1 VSTIKNIVFD
11 LGGVLMNIDFK
22 RTFDAFE
29 IIGFRGAEQAFQ
41 DPDINRLCMDF
52 ETGVYCSIEM
62 RRKFREM
69 TGFKC
74 TDIQFD
80 KAWNALLIDF
90 PPERISRVQELAKK
104 YKTYLL
110 SNTNP
115 IHAKHF
121 NEELKRHFGIES
133 MDHLLDKAWYSHNLG
148 FRKPDERIFHRV
160 LKASR
165 LEAGETLFLDDS
177 EINVRVA
184 ESVGM
189 HAVHITEDFSIIE
202 ALEGY

>member
-1 VSTIKNIVFD
+1 MNGIKNIVFD

-29 IIGFRGAEQAFQ
+29 IIGFRGAEQAFH
-41 DPDINRLCMDF
+41 DPEINRLCMDF
-52 ETGVYCSIEM
+52 EAGVYCSIEM
-62 RRKFREM
+62 RRKFRGM

-90 PPERISRVQELAKK
+90 PPERIMRVQQLAKK

-121 NEELKRHFGIES
+121 NAELDKHFGIES
-133 MDHLLDKAWYSHNLG
+133 MDHLLDKAWYSYNLG
-148 FRKPDERIFHRV
+148 MRKPDEKIYHKV

-165 LEAGETLFLDDS
+165 LNPAETLYIDDY
-177 EINVRVA
+177 ETNVRIA

-189 HAVHITEDFSIIE
+189 HGIYITDQFTIME
-202 ALEGY
+202 ALADY

>member
-1 VSTIKNIVFD
+1 MEGIKNIVFD

-41 DPDINRLCMDF
+41 DPEINRLCMDF
-52 ETGVYCSIEM
+52 EIGVYCSIEM
-62 RRKFREM
+62 RRKFREIS
-69 TGFKC
+69 GFKC
-74 TDIQFD
+74 TDSQFD

-90 PPERISRVQELAKK
+90 PPERIRRVQQLAKK

-115 IHAKHF
+115 IHARHF
-121 NEELKRHFGIES
+121 NAELGRNFGIES
-133 MDHLLDKAWYSHNLG
+133 MDHLLDKAWYSHILG
-148 FRKPDERIFHRV
+148 FRKPDERIFNKV

-165 LEAGETLFLDDS
+165 LNPAETVFIDDL
-177 EINVRVA
+177 EMNVKVA
-184 ESVGM
+184 ETVGM
-189 HAVHITEDFSIIE
+189 KGIHVNGEYTILE
-202 ALEGY
+202 ALAEY

>member
-1 VSTIKNIVFD
+1 MNEIKSIVFD

-22 RTFDAFE
+22 RTFEAFE
-29 IIGFRGAEQAFQ
+29 AIGFRGAEQAFQ

-74 TDIQFD
+74 NDIQFD
-80 KAWNALLIDF
+80 TAWNALLMDF
-90 PPERISRVQELAKK
+90 PEERIRRVQELAKK

-115 IHAKHF
+115 IHSKYF
-121 NEELKRHFGIES
+121 NAELNKHFGIES

-148 FRKPDERIFHRV
+148 FRKPDERTFHKV

-165 LEAGETLFLDDS
+165 LVPEETLFADDY
-177 EINVRVA
+177 EPNVRVA
-184 ESVGM
+184 ESLGM
-189 HAVHITEDFSIIE
+189 HAIHITAEFTIID
-202 ALEGY
+202 ALAGF

>member
-1 VSTIKNIVFD
+1 MNGIKNILFD
-11 LGGVLMNIDFK
+11 LGGVLMNIDFD
-22 RTFDAFE
+22 RTFNAFE
-29 IIGFRGAEQAFQ
+29 VIGFRGAGEAFQ
-41 DPDINRLCMDF
+41 DPEINRLCMEF

-74 TDIQFD
+74 TDEQFD

-90 PPERISRVQELAKK
+90 PPVRIRRVEEVAKK

-115 IHAKHF
+115 IHARHFNAELNKHF
-121 NEELKRHFGIES
+121 GYES
-133 MDHLLDKAWYSHNLG
+133 LDHLLDKAWYSHNLG
-148 FRKPDERIFHRV
+148 LRKPDERIFERV
-160 LKASR
+160 LKVSKLNAS
-165 LEAGETLFLDDS
+165 ETLFLDDS
-177 EINVRVA
+177 LINIRAA
-184 ESVGM
+184 ESLGIQ
-189 HAVHITEDFSIIE
+189 AKLITEEFGVIE

>member
-1 VSTIKNIVFD
+1 MEGIKNIIFD

-41 DPDINRLCMDF
+41 NPEINRLCMDF

-62 RRKFREM
+62 RRKFREIS
-69 TGFKC
+69 GFKC

-90 PPERISRVQELAKK
+90 PAVRVRRVQELAKK

-121 NEELKRHFGIES
+121 NSELDKHFGIES

-148 FRKPDERIFHRV
+148 YRKPDERIFHRV
-160 LKASR
+160 LKTSR
-165 LEAGETLFLDDS
+165 LNPGETVFIDDS

-189 HAVHITEDFSIIE
+189 SGIHVVGEYTLME
-202 ALEGY
+202 ALADY

>member
-1 VSTIKNIVFD
+1 MNEIKNIVFD

-29 IIGFRGAEQAFQ
+29 IIGFHGAEQAFH

-90 PPERISRVQELAKK
+90 PPERIMRVQQLAKK

-121 NEELKRHFGIES
+121 NAELDKHFGIES
-133 MDHLLDKAWYSHNLG
+133 MDHLLDKAWYSYNLG
-148 FRKPDERIFHRV
+148 MRKPDERIYHKV

-165 LEAGETLFLDDS
+165 LDPAETLYVDDYES
-177 EINVRVA
+177 NVRIA
-184 ESVGM
+184 ESIGL
-189 HAVHITEDFSIIE
+189 HGIYITDQFTIME
-202 ALEGY
+202 ALADF

>member
-1 VSTIKNIVFD
+1 MIGIKNIIFD

-29 IIGFRGAEQAFQ
+29 IIGYRGAEQAFQ
-41 DPDINRLCMDF
+41 DSEINRLCMDF

-62 RRKFREM
+62 RRKFREL

-80 KAWNALLIDF
+80 KAWNALLLDF
-90 PPERISRVQELAKK
+90 PSERIRRVQELATK

-121 NEELKRHFGIES
+121 NAELDKHFGIES
-133 MDHLLDKAWYSHNLG
+133 MDHLLDKAWYSYNLG
-148 FRKPDERIFHRV
+148 LHKPDEKIYQKV

-165 LEAGETLFLDDS
+165 LNPEETLYLDDF
-177 EINVRVA
+177 ETNVRVA

-189 HAVHITEDFSIIE
+189 QGIYITDQFTIME
-202 ALEGY
+202 ALADY

>member
-1 VSTIKNIVFD
+1 MIGIKNIIFD

-62 RRKFREM
+62 RRKFREI

-74 TDIQFD
+74 SDIQFD
-80 KAWNALLIDF
+80 KAWNALLMDF
-90 PPERISRVQELAKK
+90 PPNGIRRVKEVATK

-115 IHAKHF
+115 IHAKQI
-121 NEELKRHFGIES
+121 NAELNLHFGIES
-133 MDHLLDKAWYSHNLG
+133 LDHLLDKAWYSHNLG
-148 FRKPDERIFHRV
+148 LRKPDERVFHKV
-160 LKASR
+160 LRASR
-165 LEAGETLFLDDS
+165 INPEETVFFDDS
-177 EINVRVA
+177 EMNVRVA
-184 ESVGM
+184 ESIGIQ
-189 HAVHITEDFSIIE
+189 AKLITPGFTLVQALADF
-202 ALEGY
+202 

>member
-1 VSTIKNIVFD
+1 MNETKNLIFD

-29 IIGFRGAEQAFQ
+29 IIGFRGAELAFQ
-41 DPDINRLCMDF
+41 DPEINRLCTDF
-52 ETGVYCSIEM
+52 EAGVYCSIEM

-74 TDIQFD
+74 DDIQFD

-90 PPERISRVQELAKK
+90 PPERIKRVQELAKK
-104 YKTYLL
+104 YKTFLL

-115 IHAKHF
+115 IHARYF
-121 NEELKRHFGIES
+121 NAVLERHFGIES

-148 FRKPDERIFHRV
+148 LRKPDERIFQKV
-160 LKASR
+160 LKLSR
-165 LEAGETLFLDDS
+165 LNPEETIFLDDS
-177 EINVRVA
+177 ELNVKVA
-184 ESVGM
+184 RSVGI
-189 HAVHITEDFSIIE
+189 HAVQITPEFTIIE
-202 ALEGY
+202 ALADF

>member
-1 VSTIKNIVFD
+1 MNGIRNIVFD
-11 LGGVLMNIDFK
+11 LGGVLMNIDFQ
-22 RTFDAFE
+22 RTFNAFE
-29 IIGFRGAEQAFQ
+29 MIGFHGAEQAFQ
-41 DPDINRLCMDF
+41 EPEINRLCMDF
-52 ETGVYCSIEM
+52 ETGVYCSIEL
-62 RRKFREM
+62 RRKFREF

-74 TDIQFD
+74 NDIEFD

-90 PPERISRVQELAKK
+90 PPERIHRVEELAKK

-121 NEELKRHFGIES
+121 NSELNRHFGIES

-148 FRKPDERIFHRV
+148 FRKPDERIFQKV
-160 LKASR
+160 VKTSR
-165 LEAGETLFLDDS
+165 LIPEETLFVDDH
-177 EINVRVA
+177 EPNIKAA

-189 HAVHITEDFSIIE
+189 KAIHITAQYTIIE
-202 ALEGY
+202 ALADL

>member
-1 VSTIKNIVFD
+1 MNGIRNIVFD

-22 RTFDAFE
+22 QTFHAFE

-41 DPDINRLCMDF
+41 DPDINRLCLDF
-52 ETGVYCSIEM
+52 ETGVYCAIEM

-74 TDIQFD
+74 SDIQFD
-80 KAWNALLIDF
+80 KAWNALLLDF
-90 PPERISRVQELAKK
+90 PRERILRVSELAKK

-115 IHAKHF
+115 IHSKYF
-121 NEELKRHFGIES
+121 NSKLDKDFGFET
-133 MDHLLDKAWYSHNLG
+133 MDHLLDKAWYSYNLG
-148 FRKPDERIFHRV
+148 LRKPDVKIFEKVIH
-160 LKASR
+160 SGR
-165 LEAGETLFLDDS
+165 LVPEETLFVDDY
-177 EINVRVA
+177 EANVRVA

-189 HAVHITEDFSIIE
+189 KAILITPEFTVME
-202 ALEGY
+202 ALADF

>member
-1 VSTIKNIVFD
+1 MNEIKNIVFD

-29 IIGFRGAEQAFQ
+29 IIGYRGAEQAFQ
-41 DPDINRLCMDF
+41 DPEINRLCMDF

-62 RRKFREM
+62 RRKFREL

-74 TDIQFD
+74 TDLQFD
-80 KAWNALLIDF
+80 NAWNALLIDF
-90 PPERISRVQELAKK
+90 PPEHIKRVQQLAKK

-121 NEELKRHFGIES
+121 NAELEKHFGIES

-148 FRKPDERIFHRV
+148 LRKPDERIFQKV

-165 LEAGETLFLDDS
+165 LNPTETVFIDDGEM
-177 EINVRVA
+177 NVRVA
-184 ESVGM
+184 ESLGM
-189 HAVHITEDFSIIE
+189 RGIYVAGEFTVME
-202 ALEGY
+202 ALKEF

>member
-1 VSTIKNIVFD
+1 MDKIKNIIFD

-22 RTFDAFE
+22 RTFNAFE
-29 IIGFRGAEQAFQ
+29 IIGFRGAEMAFQ
-41 DPDINRLCMDF
+41 DPAINRLCMDF

-62 RRKFREM
+62 RTKFREL
-69 TGFKC
+69 TGFIC
-74 TDIQFD
+74 SDIQFD

-90 PPERISRVQELAKK
+90 PPERIRRVQELAKK

-121 NEELKRHFGIES
+121 NSELNKHFGIES

-148 FRKPDERIFHRV
+148 FRKPDERIFHKI
-160 LKASR
+160 LKSSR
-165 LEAGETLFLDDS
+165 LNPGETLYLDDL
-177 EINVRVA
+177 ELNVKVA
-184 ESVGM
+184 ESVGIRGI
-189 HAVHITEDFSIIE
+189 HVTEEFTIIK
-202 ALEGY
+202 ALAEY

>member
-1 VSTIKNIVFD
+1 MIDIKNIIFD
-11 LGGVLMNIDFK
+11 LGGVLMNIDFN

-29 IIGFRGAEQAFQ
+29 IIGFPGAEQAFH
-41 DPDINRLCMDF
+41 DSEINRLCMDF

-62 RRKFREM
+62 RRKFREL

-80 KAWNALLIDF
+80 KAWNALLLDF
-90 PPERISRVQELAKK
+90 PPERIRRVQELAKK

-121 NEELKRHFGIES
+121 NAELNKHFGIES

-148 FRKPDERIFHRV
+148 MRKPDEKIYQKV

-165 LEAGETLFLDDS
+165 LNPAETLYIDDF
-177 EINVRVA
+177 ETNIRVA

-189 HAVHITEDFSIIE
+189 HGVHIAGEFTMIE

>member
-1 VSTIKNIVFD
+1 MNGIKNILFD

-29 IIGFRGAEQAFQ
+29 VIGFRGAGEAFQ
-41 DPDINRLCMDF
+41 DPEINRLCMEF

-74 TDIQFD
+74 TDEQFD

-90 PPERISRVQELAKK
+90 PPERIRRVEEVAKK

-115 IHAKHF
+115 IHARYFNAELNKHF
-121 NEELKRHFGIES
+121 GYES
-133 MDHLLDKAWYSHNLG
+133 LDHLLDKAWYSHNLG
-148 FRKPDERIFHRV
+148 LRKPDGRIFERV
-160 LKASR
+160 LKVSKLNAS
-165 LEAGETLFLDDS
+165 ETLFLDDS
-177 EINVRVA
+177 LINVRAA
-184 ESVGM
+184 ESLGIQ
-189 HAVHITEDFSIIE
+189 AKLITEEYGVIE

>member
-1 VSTIKNIVFD
+1 MNEIKNIIFD

-22 RTFDAFE
+22 RTFNAFE

-41 DPDINRLCMDF
+41 DPEINGLCMDF

-62 RRKFREM
+62 RRKFREI

-74 TDIQFD
+74 SDIQFD

-90 PPERISRVQELAKK
+90 PPAHIGRVRQLAQK
-104 YKTYLL
+104 YKTFLL

-121 NEELKRHFGIES
+121 NAELDQHFGIES
-133 MDHLLDKAWYSHNLG
+133 MDHLLDKAWYSYNLG
-148 FRKPDERIFHRV
+148 LRKPDERIFHKV
-160 LKASR
+160 LKMSR
-165 LEAGETLFLDDS
+165 LNPEETLFIDDD
-177 EINVRVA
+177 ETNARVA
-184 ESVGM
+184 GSVGM
-189 HAVHITEDFSIIE
+189 HAIHITGELTLIGALADF
-202 ALEGY
+202 

>member
-1 VSTIKNIVFD
+1 
-11 LGGVLMNIDFK
+11 MNIDFK

-41 DPDINRLCMDF
+41 DPEINRLCMDF
-52 ETGVYCSIEM
+52 ETGVYCSIEV
-62 RRKFREM
+62 RKKFRKM

-90 PPERISRVQELAKK
+90 PPQRIRRVLELAKK

-115 IHAKHF
+115 IHAKYF
-121 NEELKRHFGIES
+121 NAELNKHFGIES

-148 FRKPDERIFHRV
+148 FRKPDERIFHKV
-160 LKASR
+160 LKSSR
-165 LEAGETLFLDDS
+165 LNPAETLYLDDL
-177 EINVRVA
+177 ELNVKVA

-189 HAVHITEDFSIIE
+189 RAIHVTAEFTIIE
-202 ALEGY
+202 ALGEF

>member
-1 VSTIKNIVFD
+1 
-11 LGGVLMNIDFK
+11 VLMNIDFK

-41 DPDINRLCMDF
+41 DPEINRLCIDF

-62 RRKFREM
+62 RRKFREL

-74 TDIQFD
+74 TDVQFD

-90 PPERISRVQELAKK
+90 PAERIRRVEQLAGK

-115 IHAKHF
+115 IHARHF
-121 NEELKRHFGIES
+121 NSELNLNFGIES
-133 MDHLLDKAWYSHNLG
+133 MDHLLDKAWYSYNLG
-148 FRKPDERIFHRV
+148 LRKPDEKIYQRV
-160 LKASR
+160 LKSSR
-165 LEAGETLFLDDS
+165 LIPEETLYVDDF
-177 EINVRVA
+177 ETNVRVA
-184 ESVGM
+184 ESTGM
-189 HAVHITEDFSIIE
+189 QGIQVSDTFTIIE
-202 ALEGY
+202 ALADL

>member
-1 VSTIKNIVFD
+1 
-11 LGGVLMNIDFK
+11 MNIDFK

-29 IIGFRGAEQAFQ
+29 VIGFRGAEQAFQ

-74 TDIQFD
+74 TDVQFD
-80 KAWNALLIDF
+80 KAWNALLIEF
-90 PPERISRVQELAKK
+90 PPVRIRRVQELAKK

-121 NEELKRHFGIES
+121 NEELNNHFGIES

-165 LEAGETLFLDDS
+165 LESSETLFLDDS
-177 EINVRVA
+177 EINVRAA
-184 ESVGM
+184 ETAGM
-189 HAVHITEDFSIIE
+189 HAIHVTADFSIIE

>member
-1 VSTIKNIVFD
+1 MNEIKNIVFD

-29 IIGFRGAEQAFQ
+29 IIGFRGAEQAFH
-41 DPDINRLCMDF
+41 DPDVNRLCMDF

-62 RRKFREM
+62 RRKFREL

-74 TDIQFD
+74 TDVQFD

-90 PPERISRVQELAKK
+90 PPERIKRVQELARK

-115 IHAKHF
+115 IHARYF
-121 NEELKRHFGIES
+121 NSELEKHFGIES
-133 MDHLLDKAWYSHNLG
+133 LDHLLDKAWYSHNLG
-148 FRKPDERIFHRV
+148 MRKPDERIFCKV
-160 LKASR
+160 LKNSR
-165 LEAGETLFLDDS
+165 LNPEETLFIDDS
-177 EINVRVA
+177 EMNVRVA

-189 HAVHITEDFSIIE
+189 QAIHVNGDFTLIE
-202 ALEGY
+202 ALSKY

>member
-1 VSTIKNIVFD
+1 MEGIKNIIFD

-29 IIGFRGAEQAFQ
+29 VIGFRNAEQAFQ
-41 DPDINRLCMDF
+41 DPEINQLCMDF
-52 ETGVYCSIEM
+52 ETGVYCSIEL
-62 RRKFREM
+62 RRKFKEM

-74 TDIQFD
+74 SDIQFD

-90 PPERISRVQELAKK
+90 PPERIALVQRLAQK

-115 IHAKHF
+115 IHAKYF
-121 NEELKRHFGIES
+121 NSELERNFGIES

-148 FRKPDERIFHRV
+148 MRKPDEKIFLKV
-160 LKASR
+160 LRASR
-165 LEAGETLFLDDS
+165 LNPEETIFIDDS
-177 EINVRVA
+177 ALNVKMA
-184 ESVGM
+184 ESVG
-189 HAVHITEDFSIIE
+189 IRSIHVDADYTILE
-202 ALEGY
+202 ALKDY

>member
-1 VSTIKNIVFD
+1 MNGIKNIIFD

-41 DPDINRLCMDF
+41 QPDVNQLCVDF

-62 RRKFREM
+62 RRKFREI

-74 TDIQFD
+74 NDVQFD
-80 KAWNALLIDF
+80 KAWNSLLIDF
-90 PPERISRVQELAKK
+90 PPERIRRVQELTGK
-104 YKTYLL
+104 YRTYLL

-121 NEELKRHFGIES
+121 NGELHKHFGIES
-133 MDHLLDKAWYSHNLG
+133 LDHLMDKAWYSFNLG
-148 FRKPDERIFHRV
+148 LHKPDEKIFQKV
-160 LKASR
+160 LKASH
-165 LEAGETLFLDDS
+165 LDPSETVYLDDF
-177 EINVRVA
+177 ETNVRVA
-184 ESVGM
+184 ESLGI
-189 HAVHITEDFSIIE
+189 HGIHITASHTVIE
-202 ALEGY
+202 ALADY